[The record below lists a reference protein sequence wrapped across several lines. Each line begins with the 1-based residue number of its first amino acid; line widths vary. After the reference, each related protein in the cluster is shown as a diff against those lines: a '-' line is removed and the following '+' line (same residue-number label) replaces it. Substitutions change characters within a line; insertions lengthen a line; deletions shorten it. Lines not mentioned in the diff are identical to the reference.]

1 MSEASGFLPSWLALK
16 LTAEGLRR
24 KEKTGL
30 TDLRGPG
37 QKPRHRADEAEER
50 TDRLSS
56 RHVEVPPHRVADGHL
71 NRGQGFLVAT
81 TIHLSAL
88 RSRQTVAEGTMA
100 FHFDRPE
107 GFAFKAGQYM
117 IVTLRNPPETDAE
130 GNTRTFTIASAPSDP
145 DLMITTRMRD
155 TAFKRVLRSIALPAE
170 VKIAGPYGG
179 FTLHNDPD
187 RPAIFLAG
195 GIGITPF
202 FSISVQAAR
211 DKLPRQLY
219 LFHSNRRPEDA
230 AFLTALLDL
239 AGQNSNF
246 HFVPTMT
253 EMEKSKAEWT
263 GERGFINREMLERHL
278 PSLQGPIYY
287 IAGPPAMVKAMRE
300 MATAAG
306 VNQADIRTEQFSGY

>member
-1 MSEASGFLPSWLALK
+1 
-16 LTAEGLRR
+16 
-24 KEKTGL
+24 
-30 TDLRGPG
+30 
-37 QKPRHRADEAEER
+37 
-50 TDRLSS
+50 
-56 RHVEVPPHRVADGHL
+56 
-71 NRGQGFLVAT
+71 
-81 TIHLSAL
+81 
-88 RSRQTVAEGTMA
+88 MA